1 MVIYPVPIE
10 VTQAR
15 VQLVADQT
23 AKAPAHII
31 HDDVLEVAAAKN
43 QADRQASSTSRFKR
57 PPSCSSRKE
66 PDRSGLQTLISRSPE
81 PDKADIVIPTFGN
94 ARKNG
99 LISQIIT

>member
-31 HDDVLEVAAAKN
+31 QDDVLEVVAAKN
-43 QADRQASSTSRFKR
+43 QADRQAVI
-57 PPSCSSRKE
+57 
-66 PDRSGLQTLISRSPE
+66 DL
-81 PDKADIVIPTFGN
+81 KA
-94 ARKNG
+94 
-99 LISQIIT
+99 